1 MRFRAT
7 LVAVVVFGS
16 LIIPTVN
23 ASAFTFGSYC
33 IKLSSP
39 GIKWQAPKVGSS
51 QIFRFTFVNSCQKV
65 IPSLQIDFSEDI
77 SGGNFSQ
84 WNTLGEIFTLEEV
97 APGQRGNV
105 QISISYI
112 EYISAQDRIYLRAV
126 ESESILNNGAT
137 NTTNNIS
144 AKKVIFSSSSVSTT
158 PSSTSTSNNQYLAR
172 GSYSETA
179 NDDGAPISSSD
190 VVGNIRRIN
199 VLHKTNGTL
208 EVTIDYWKV
217 PNSNFTTRIRW
228 CAPDA
233 FDDYDGMGICDP
245 TNPNWLN
252 SLMFFSPSKSS
263 KGSQAGVRNSFKGTS
278 RKGNSSNQIIY
289 MISGSGL
296 KSGSVGLVEVL
307 MLYSSSTFT
316 ERTTTCRGGY
326 TITCNTRSSNIFER
340 DSADV
345 KLEQF

>member
-1 MRFRAT
+1 M
-7 LVAVVVFGS
+7 AVIVFGS
-16 LIIPTVN
+16 LFVSPVN
-23 ASAFTFGSYC
+23 ASAYTFGSYC

-39 GIKWQAPKVGSS
+39 SIKWQVPKVGSS
-51 QIFRFTFVNSCQKV
+51 EVFKFTYNNTCQKV

-84 WNTLGEIFTLEEV
+84 WNTLGEFFTLEDV

-105 QISISYI
+105 QISISYV
-112 EYISAQDRIYLRAV
+112 EYISAQDRIYLRVV
-126 ESESILNNGAT
+126 ESESTLSNGAT

-144 AKKVIFSSSSVSTT
+144 VQKLVLTSSNVSNA
-158 PSSTSTSNNQYLAR
+158 PSSTSNNQNLAR

-199 VLHKTNGTL
+199 VIHKSSGAL

-252 SLMFFSPSKSS
+252 YLMFFSPSNSI
-263 KGSQAGVRNSFKGTS
+263 KGSQAGVRKSFKGTA

-289 MISGSGL
+289 TISGSGL
-296 KSGSVGLVEVL
+296 KTGSVGLVEVL
-307 MLYSSSTFT
+307 MLYSSSIFT

-345 KLEQF
+345 KLEQM

>member
-1 MRFRAT
+1 MRSRAA
-7 LVAVVVFGS
+7 LVAVIVFGT
-16 LIIPTVN
+16 LVIPPVK

-39 GIKWQAPKVGSS
+39 GIKWQAPKVGGSEV
-51 QIFRFTFVNSCQKV
+51 FKFTYINSCQKI
-65 IPSLQIDFSEDI
+65 IPSFQVDFSEDI
-77 SGGNFSQ
+77 SGGNYSQ
-84 WNTLGEIFTLEEV
+84 WNSLSEIFPVENII
-97 APGQRGNV
+97 PGEQGNI
-105 QISISYI
+105 QITMRYDQ
-112 EYISAQDRIYLRAV
+112 YISARDKIYLRTV
-126 ESESILNNGAT
+126 ESESILSSSGT
-137 NTTNNIS
+137 NTTNNVSLQSIT
-144 AKKVIFSSSSVSTT
+144 FSTART
-158 PSSTSTSNNQYLAR
+158 LLNPSSTSTTGNNVLAK

-199 VLHKTNGTL
+199 VLHKSNGTL
-208 EVTIDYWKV
+208 EVTIEYWKV

-289 MISGSGL
+289 MISGPGL

-307 MLYSSSTFT
+307 MLYSSSIFT

-340 DSADV
+340 DEADV
-345 KLEQF
+345 KLEQM